1 MCVCRSPNGQD
12 LAHWPKYEA
21 GEEYLKIAATE
32 QVTDR
37 YLKKE
42 RYVFWTQTLPE
53 KVRQSREKQHS
64 EL

>member
-1 MCVCRSPNGQD
+1 MCRSPNGNG
-12 LAHWPKYEA
+12 LAHWPKYETD
-21 GEEYLKIAATE
+21 EEYLKIAAKE
-32 QVTDR
+32 QTADR

-53 KVRQSREKQHS
+53 KVRQSKKKQHS